1 MEQIHVKEPEKVSL
15 YGYYCSLN
23 SALHKEMLPYPHP
36 FTWKEVSFVDLL

>member
-23 SALHKEMLPYPHP
+23 SALHKEMLLYPHP